1 MKTDINEI
9 IKAENPLLK
18 VLMKNLKPLA
28 FKFVRIN
35 FYTWSESGIEVPD
48 DEVRKK
54 FYENQKSYYDH
65 RTYNLKYRKPQ

>member
-1 MKTDINEI
+1 
-9 IKAENPLLK
+9 
-18 VLMKNLKPLA
+18 MKNLKPLA